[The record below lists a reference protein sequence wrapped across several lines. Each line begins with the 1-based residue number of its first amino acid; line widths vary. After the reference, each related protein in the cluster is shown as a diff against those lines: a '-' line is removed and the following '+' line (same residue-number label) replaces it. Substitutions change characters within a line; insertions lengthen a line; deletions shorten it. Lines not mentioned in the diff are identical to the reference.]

1 MTAALLDAQA
11 LRRYRADPVA
21 FVEEVLVSPETGSP
35 YVLVDAQRAFLR
47 EALRL
52 RKDGRLRY
60 QDLIFSAPK
69 KSGKTTLAAIFLIV
83 LIVLFSGKFAEAY
96 CAANDWSRPGRVYQL
111 VGRIIEASPALRA
124 RRR

>member
-21 FVEEVLVSPETGSP
+21 FVEEMLVSPETGSP

-52 RKDGRLRY
+52 RKDGRFRY
-60 QDLIFSAPK
+60 PD
-69 KSGKTTLAAIFLIV
+69 
-83 LIVLFSGKFAEAY
+83 
-96 CAANDWSRPGRVYQL
+96 
-111 VGRIIEASPALRA
+111 
-124 RRR
+124 